1 MVLMD
6 FDSILCLILLK
17 LLHAQK
23 NPFRGKK
30 HAPQHKRK
38 TTPIPKRGVHANVY
52 STIYG
57 LVSEH
62 LTDGPPSSN
71 DHLPKDN
78 PVLNT

>member
-1 MVLMD
+1 M
-6 FDSILCLILLK
+6 LK
-17 LLHAQK
+17 K
-23 NPFRGKK
+23 PPFGEKSML
-30 HAPQHKRK
+30 PQHKRK
-38 TTPIPKRGVHANVY
+38 TTAIPKRGVHANVY